1 MPTRVFPGDFSSL
14 AAISDFVIENAQTV
28 GFTEKETYAVQLA
41 VDEACANIIEHAY
54 GGEGVGNIEMTI
66 NTSPQSIEVILKD
79 TGDAFDPNE
88 VPDLDVSL
96 PLDQLGERGAGVY
109 LMHKLMDEVLFEFSE
124 PKGTT
129 LIMRKKK

>member
-14 AAISDFVIENAQTV
+14 AAISDFVIENAQKV

-66 NTSPQSIEVILKD
+66 NTSRRSIEVILKD

-88 VPDLDVSL
+88 VPDLDISL

-109 LMHKLMDEVLFEFSE
+109 LMHKLMDEVLFEFSK